1 MKNIFEAEISNEVIE
16 RINKLNDS
24 STPLWGKMNVS
35 QMLAHCCVPYEMV
48 YDNTHIEAGTFK
60 TFILKLFVKNVV
72 VGPKPYKR
80 NSPTPSAFVIK
91 NERDFETE
99 KNRLVT
105 YIDKTQKLGGSY
117 FDGKKSNSLGN
128 LSESE

>member
-1 MKNIFEAEISNEVIE
+1 MKNIFKAEISNEVIE

-80 NSPTPSAFVIK
+80 NSPTPSAFLIK
-91 NERDFETE
+91 NQRDFETE

-117 FDGKKSNSLGN
+117 FDGKSQIL
-128 LSESE
+128 